1 MAFKIKDRNGNLTS
15 HFNSYRKF
23 QIKQSIKE
31 LDYMTM
37 EIPKIS
43 IDDFEVEGI
52 VDTNN
57 EKYLIKEINEQKD
70 CYKVGAIQYDEK
82 FDEFHINKSYVT
94 KTPKYMLEDLFGS
107 GWIINCDVKTQRTV
121 TANHLSTFKIFEK
134 IIKTFDLEYRINTIS
149 KTITVAPELSKD
161 KGQYF
166 TEELNLKKKYANID
180 SFDFA
185 TRIIPIGNDG
195 LTIAAVNN
203 GKNYLENYSYSN
215 KIITYY
221 WEDNRYTN
229 VYNLKNDAKKKLD
242 ILSQP
247 YKSYEINVIDL
258 SQISGYESF
267 SYEIGDFVYLLD
279 KNGFKEKF
287 RIVELT
293 RYPHKQELNEIVLG
307 NKIKDLVTDDKDLQE
322 NLDNY
327 WVNTEALFEVTK
339 ESVKSQVQ
347 TLEKGVENSI
357 NEVKTTIEQTDR
369 KVTER
374 FEENEI
380 KIDENT
386 GQTSKNNKKLM
397 EIEKSVDGLNITIS
411 SKADSSDLN
420 SKADKDKLITQINAC
435 PEYLKIASRNI
446 YLDGNTEVRGSF
458 NVSGNM
464 VVGGTISAA
473 NINRGNAIMDS
484 QGFEFNGPNIK
495 MIDRNGRT
503 QFDVYGTIAARGSGY
518 VYELNRGGL
527 TGPAGNMI
535 GQSWEGTSL
544 KGPGMRSPSITID
557 SSGIV
562 SIGRLFIN
570 GKEVVDNGK
579 GGWASR

>member
-43 IDDFEVEGI
+43 IDDFEVEGV
-52 VDTNN
+52 VDTIN

-70 CYKVGAIQYDEK
+70 CYKVGAIQYDKK

-107 GWIINCDVKTQRTV
+107 GWTINCDVRTQRTV
-121 TANHLSTFKIFEK
+121 TGNHLSTFKIFEK

-149 KTITVAPELSKD
+149 KTITLAPELAKD

-229 VYNLKNDAKKKLD
+229 VYNLKDDAKKKLD

-279 KNGFKEKF
+279 KNGLKEKF
-287 RIVELT
+287 RIVELN

-307 NKIKDLVTDDKDLQE
+307 NKIKDLATDDRNLQE
-322 NLDNY
+322 DLDNY
-327 WVNTEALFEVTK
+327 WINTEALFEVTK
-339 ESVKSQVQ
+339 ENVKSQVQ
-347 TLEKGVENSI
+347 TLEKDVNNSI
-357 NEVKTTIEQTDR
+357 EGVNNSIEEVKTTIEQTDR

-397 EIEKSVDGLNITIS
+397 EIEKSVDGLNITIG
-411 SKADSSDLN
+411 

-435 PEYLKIASRNI
+435 SEYVKIASKNI

-458 NVSGNM
+458 NVSGDM
-464 VVGGTISAA
+464 VVGGTITSA
-473 NINRGNAIMDS
+473 NYSRGGSTMDS
-484 QGFEFNGPNIK
+484 QGFEFNGSNIK

-503 QFDVYGTIAARGSGY
+503 QFDVYGTIAAKGWY
-518 VYELNRGGL
+518 TYELNSGGL
-527 TGPAGNMI
+527 HGANGAMI
-535 GQSWEGTSL
+535 AQDGSGTYLYRPNADS
-544 KGPGMRSPSITID
+544 SPSISIRSD
-557 SSGIV
+557 GV
-562 SIGRLFIN
+562 YIGRLFVG
-570 GKEVVDNGK
+570 GKEIK
-579 GGWASR
+579 G

>member
-15 HFNSYRKF
+15 LFNSYRNF

-43 IDDFEVEGI
+43 IDVFEVEGI

-57 EKYLIKEINEQKD
+57 EKYLIKEINEQSD
-70 CYKVGAIQYDEK
+70 CYKVGAIQHDEK
-82 FDEFHINKSYVT
+82 FDEFHVNKSYVT

-107 GWIINCDVKTQRTV
+107 GWTINCDVRTQRTV
-121 TANHLSTFKIFEK
+121 TGNHLSTFKIFEK
-134 IIKTFDLEYRINTIS
+134 IIKTFDLEYLINTIN
-149 KTITVAPELSKD
+149 KTITLAPELSKD

-215 KIITYY
+215 KVITYY

-293 RYPHKQELNEIVLG
+293 RHPHKQELNEIVLG
-307 NKIKDLVTDDKDLQE
+307 NKIKDLKTDEKNLKED
-322 NLDNY
+322 LDNY

-347 TLEKGVENSI
+347 TLEKDVNNSI
-357 NEVKTTIEQTDR
+357 DGVNNTIKEVKTTIEQSDR

-411 SKADSSDLN
+411 SKADASDLN
-420 SKADKDKLITQINAC
+420 SKADKDRLITQINAC

-464 VVGGTISAA
+464 VVGGTISSA
-473 NINRGNAIMDS
+473 NINRGNAYMDS
-484 QGFEFNGPNIK
+484 QGFSFNGPNIK
-495 MIDRNGRT
+495 MIDRDGRT
-503 QFDVYGTIAARGSGY
+503 QFDVYGTIAAKGWY
-518 VYELNRGGL
+518 TYELNSGGL
-527 TGPAGNMI
+527 HGANGSMIAQDGSGTYLYRPNAG
-535 GQSWEGTSL
+535 S
-544 KGPGMRSPSITID
+544 SPSISIRSD
-557 SSGIV
+557 GV
-562 SIGRLFIN
+562 YIGRLFVG
-570 GKEVVDNGK
+570 GKEIK
-579 GGWASR
+579 G

>member
-15 HFNSYRKF
+15 LFNSYRNF

-43 IDDFEVEGI
+43 IDVFEVEGI

-57 EKYLIKEINEQKD
+57 EKYLIKEINEQSD
-70 CYKVGAIQYDEK
+70 CYKVGAIQHDEK

-94 KTPKYMLEDLFGS
+94 KKPKYMLEDLFGS
-107 GWIINCDVKTQRTV
+107 GWTINCDVRTQRTV
-121 TANHLSTFKIFEK
+121 TGNHLSTFKIFEK

-149 KTITVAPELSKD
+149 KTITLAPELAKD

-195 LTIAAVNN
+195 LTIAAVND

-229 VYNLKNDAKKKLD
+229 VYNLKDDAKKKLD

-279 KNGFKEKF
+279 KNGLKEKF

-293 RYPHKQELNEIVLG
+293 KYPHKQELNEIVLG
-307 NKIKDLVTDDKDLQE
+307 NKIKDLATDDKNLQE

-347 TLEKGVENSI
+347 TLEKDVNNSI
-357 NEVKTTIEQTDR
+357 NEVKTTIEQTDK

-458 NVSGNM
+458 NVSGDM
-464 VVGGTISAA
+464 VVGGTITSA
-473 NINRGNAIMDS
+473 NYNRGGSIMDN

-503 QFDVYGTIAARGSGY
+503 QFDVYGTIAAKGWY
-518 VYELNRGGL
+518 TYELNSGGL
-527 TGPAGNMI
+527 HGAYGCMI
-535 GQSWEGTSL
+535 GQSETATSL
-544 KGPGMRSPSITID
+544 KGPGMGSPSITID
-557 SSGIV
+557 TSGV
-562 SIGRLFIN
+562 VNIGRLFVN
-570 GKEVVDNGK
+570 GKEIK
-579 GGWASR
+579 G